1 MSRSRVAQIARLSP
15 GPTVGRDRIRIY
27 RFERPSKPVVW
38 ACRTRPADATGR
50 RAIVK
55 YGAREWLHILG
66 MSVPPSD
73 RIFAR
78 RELGIVTHLEGSA
91 AAGNSLGGHGR
102 DAGAGEGGL
111 LGAEGDG
118 RLDGGHVHGDGSH
131 CALVGAMD
139 TDASVRVRR
148 AVMALAGGPASLI
161 FSAISQE
168 KPEKWLFGS
177 RAIAYPMTRPI
188 RVTKRVRNGA
198 WRARLFIR
206 ESVHREPGGI
216 C

>member
-1 MSRSRVAQIARLSP
+1 
-15 GPTVGRDRIRIY
+15 
-27 RFERPSKPVVW
+27 
-38 ACRTRPADATGR
+38 
-50 RAIVK
+50 
-55 YGAREWLHILG
+55 

-148 AVMALAGGPASLI
+148 AVMALAGGPSSLI

-168 KPEKWLFGS
+168 KPEKWTLWLSSNCLSDDATNQSHETRTERRVASTAFHPGVSSS
-177 RAIAYPMTRPI
+177 RTGWY
-188 RVTKRVRNGA
+188 
-198 WRARLFIR
+198 LL
-206 ESVHREPGGI
+206 S
-216 C
+216 